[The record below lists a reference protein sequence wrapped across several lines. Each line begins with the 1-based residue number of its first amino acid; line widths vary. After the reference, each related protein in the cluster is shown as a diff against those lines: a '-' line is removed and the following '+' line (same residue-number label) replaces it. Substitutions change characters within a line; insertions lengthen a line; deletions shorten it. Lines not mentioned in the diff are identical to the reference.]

1 MNASTQIVA
10 KLNEIF
16 APMDTQ
22 VLENTQAW
30 AKARVKAI
38 SEFKKSD
45 EYKTLRGSSLY
56 EKLFALAGG
65 KTWYNVFD
73 GRNASM
79 IEECVVKHCAAV
91 ALNRNKSIEAKLVKA
106 GVSEVIS
113 ETFTHTNDGF
123 NGVFVVMT
131 DAGKKVVTIQT
142 ILAGGYNIQ
151 CLHMRVLV
159 KVK

>member
-1 MNASTQIVA
+1 MTISNILN
-10 KLNEIF
+10 KLTEVF
-16 APMDTQ
+16 APMDAQ
-22 VLENTQAW
+22 VLEDTQAW
-30 AKARVKAI
+30 AKGRVKAI

-45 EYKTLRGSSLY
+45 EYKTICSSSRY

-79 IEECVVKHCAAV
+79 IEECVIKHCAAV
-91 ALNRNKSIEAKLVKA
+91 AAKRNKSIEAKLIKA
-106 GVSEVIS
+106 GVFEVIS
-113 ETFTHTNDGF
+113 ETFVHTNDGF
-123 NGVFVVMT
+123 NGIFVVMT
-131 DAGKKVVTIQT
+131 DSGKKVVTIDT

-151 CLHMRVLV
+151 CLHLRVLV

>member
-1 MNASTQIVA
+1 MTATTTILT
-10 KLNEIF
+10 KLNEVF
-16 APMDTQ
+16 APMDAR

-30 AKARVKAI
+30 AKARVAAI
-38 SEFKKSD
+38 CEFKKSD
-45 EYKTLRGSSLY
+45 EFKTIQSSARY
-56 EKLFALAGG
+56 AKLFDIAGG

-79 IEECVVKHCAAV
+79 IEECVIKHCAAI
-91 ALNRNKSIEAKLVKA
+91 AAKRNKSIEAKLIKA

-123 NGVFVVMT
+123 NGIFVVMT
-131 DAGKKVVTIQT
+131 DAGKKVVTIET

>member
-1 MNASTQIVA
+1 MTATSTILT
-10 KLNEIF
+10 KLNEVF
-16 APMDTQ
+16 APMDAQ

-45 EYKTLRGSSLY
+45 EYKTLRSSALY
-56 EKLFALAGG
+56 EKLFDIAGG

-79 IEECVVKHCAAV
+79 IEECVVKHCTSVV
-91 ALNRNKSIEAKLVKA
+91 AKRNKTIEAKLVKA

-123 NGVFVVMT
+123 NGIFVVMT
-131 DAGKKVVTIQT
+131 DAGKKIVTIET

>member
-1 MNASTQIVA
+1 
-10 KLNEIF
+10 
-16 APMDTQ
+16 
-22 VLENTQAW
+22 
-30 AKARVKAI
+30 
-38 SEFKKSD
+38 
-45 EYKTLRGSSLY
+45 
-56 EKLFALAGG
+56 
-65 KTWYNVFD
+65 
-73 GRNASM
+73 M

-91 ALNRNKSIEAKLVKA
+91 AIKRNKSIEAKLVKA

-123 NGVFVVMT
+123 NGIFVVMT
-131 DAGKKVVTIQT
+131 DAGKKVVNIET